1 MSRLYDDYKRIH
13 CETVIDEER
22 DGYYSFK
29 DTVFYGEKGGMP
41 SDEGTING
49 HKVVDLKWEGDTL
62 FHKVDGQLEDPI
74 VMDVDWKIREA
85 NTAVQTAFH
94 LMDGYFGKKDMYL
107 PAVGVAL
114 NNQWFELNTKEI
126 TEEDIEEL
134 EEKRKLIKEDYKIG
148 ETIANKIFINDFEPT
163 NEFIPTSTLTEYTK
177 SYLDENGIKKTEQ
190 EIFLIR
196 GRVTTNLCELI
207 NTKTIYK
214 AYVEFGEEETHLR
227 VMKKIGFN

>member
-1 MSRLYDDYKRIH
+1 MK
-13 CETVIDEER
+13 
-22 DGYYSFK
+22 
-29 DTVFYGEKGGMP
+29 
-41 SDEGTING
+41 TI
-49 HKVVDLKWEGDTL
+49 
-62 FHKVDGQLEDPI
+62 
-74 VMDVDWKIREA
+74 
-85 NTAVQTAFH
+85 
-94 LMDGYFGKKDMYL
+94 
-107 PAVGVAL
+107 
-114 NNQWFELNTKEI
+114 KEI
-126 TEEDIEEL
+126 AKSIYNAIKMRRNDEDIEEL

-196 GRVTTNLCELI
+196 GRVTTHLCELI
-207 NTKTIYK
+207 NTNTIYK